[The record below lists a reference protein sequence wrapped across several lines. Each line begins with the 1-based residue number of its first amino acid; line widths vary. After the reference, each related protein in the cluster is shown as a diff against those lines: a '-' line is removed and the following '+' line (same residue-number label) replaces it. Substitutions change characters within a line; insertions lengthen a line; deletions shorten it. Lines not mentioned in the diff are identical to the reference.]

1 MNARIEIART
11 PNPDAL
17 KFVIPG
23 RLVAGGPYEYAA
35 GSDVS
40 GSPLAAR
47 LLAVD
52 GVAMVMIAP
61 EFVTVQR
68 GEPAWDALAPRI
80 VEALHEFLG
89 GYELAVLEDGI
100 DGPAPVAVRTEV
112 ERRIVAL
119 LDEYVRPAV
128 AEDGGEVRY
137 LGFEE
142 GVVRLSLRGACG
154 TCPSS
159 ASTLRMG
166 VERLLVENVPE
177 VSAVENVV

>member
-1 MNARIEIART
+1 MTDRIEIART

-17 KFVIPG
+17 KFLVPG
-23 RLVAGGPYEYAA
+23 RLVAGGPYEYVA

-47 LLAVD
+47 ILAVP
-52 GVAMVMIAP
+52 GVAMAMIAP

-68 GEPAWDALAPRI
+68 GDRTWDDLAPDVI
-80 VEALHEFLG
+80 AALHDFLG
-89 GYELAVLEDGI
+89 AFELAVLEDGI

-128 AEDGGEVRY
+128 AEDGGEIRY

-142 GVVRLSLRGACG
+142 GVVKLSMRGACG

-159 ASTLRMG
+159 VTTLRMG

-177 VSAVENVV
+177 VTSVENVV